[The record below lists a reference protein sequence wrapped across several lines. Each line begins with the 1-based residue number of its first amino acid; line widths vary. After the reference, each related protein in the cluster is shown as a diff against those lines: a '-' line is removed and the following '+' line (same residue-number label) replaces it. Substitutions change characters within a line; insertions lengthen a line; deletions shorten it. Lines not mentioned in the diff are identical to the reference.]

1 MNIRT
6 GTLSDLTKIV
16 QIENQVFKNSHWSL
30 NIIRDELMP
39 SKDRETLVITDHEN
53 IIGYLMIRK
62 FKNQIDILN
71 FAINKFFQT
80 KGIGWKLLNHF
91 LETLPKM
98 TQVTLEVKQGNKKA
112 INLYHKAG
120 FYNVG
125 FRKRYYRDG
134 SDALIMKFMK

>member
-1 MNIRT
+1 MNIRL

-16 QIENQVFKNSHWSL
+16 QIENQVFKNSSW
-30 NIIRDELMP
+30 NYNAIRDELTP
-39 SKDRETLVITDHEN
+39 GKGKRTLVITYQKN

-62 FKNQIDILN
+62 FKNQSDILN
-71 FAINKFFQT
+71 FAINTIFQT
-80 KGIGWKLLNHF
+80 KGIGWKLLSYF

-98 TQVTLEVKQGNKKA
+98 DQVTLEVKQGNKKA

-120 FYNVG
+120 FNKTG

-134 SDALIMKFMK
+134 SDALIMEFIK